1 MPTRTS
7 MSLSTGAE
15 TLSFCW
21 QRGTQKINFT
31 WSKMRE
37 IPRKINQTINIII
50 FLNVKGVE

>member
-1 MPTRTS
+1 

-15 TLSFCW
+15 TLSFCR

-37 IPRKINQTINIII
+37 IPRKLNQRINIII